1 VFVIGDRCYTT
12 YGSFSIR
19 YTSGSSNLRET
30 TAVLK
35 ALLYFRTLLQQ
46 HSIHCIS
53 VRTDNMV
60 TVFNLQRQ
68 GASES
73 LLYETRQIFSLLVK
87 LNIRLM
93 VTHVPGVENVT
104 ADALSRMDRVGDYQ
118 QKTEV
123 YSKGIQT
130 LQMQPRLDVFA
141 NCENTKCP
149 EFLALPGKKAIGA
162 RALDSMRYSWQGEM
176 VYAFPP
182 VQIVSRVLRKI
193 LAEKLKNV
201 VMVVPEW
208 PSRPWWNLMELLAV
222 RRTVLGEAT
231 SILEPG
237 PSLAPN
243 RAKMPPGRFIMVL
256 LSSQQ

>member
-1 VFVIGDRCYTT
+1 VLHYVWVVFDEV
-12 YGSFSIR
+12 
-19 YTSGSSNLRET
+19 
-30 TAVLK
+30 
-35 ALLYFRTLLQQ
+35 YFRFIQPEGDNSGAEGSAIFQGAATTTQ
-46 HSIHCIS
+46 HSLHLG
-53 VRTDNMV
+53 RTDNMV

-87 LNIRLM
+87 LDIRIM

-118 QKTEV
+118 LKPEV

-130 LQMQPRLDVFA
+130 LQVYPQLDVFA
-141 NCENTKCP
+141 NCENRKCP
-149 EFLALPGKKAIGA
+149 EFLALPGRKAAGA
-162 RALDSMRYSWQGEM
+162 RALDALRYSWQGEL

-182 VQIVSRVLRKI
+182 VQIVARVLRKI
-193 LAEKLKNV
+193 IAERLKNV
-201 VMVVPEW
+201 IMVVPEW

-222 RRTVLGEAT
+222 RRTMLGEAT

-237 PSLAPN
+237 PSLAPS
-243 RAKMPPGRFIMVL
+243 RAKMPPGRFLMVL
-256 LSSQQ
+256 LSSRQ